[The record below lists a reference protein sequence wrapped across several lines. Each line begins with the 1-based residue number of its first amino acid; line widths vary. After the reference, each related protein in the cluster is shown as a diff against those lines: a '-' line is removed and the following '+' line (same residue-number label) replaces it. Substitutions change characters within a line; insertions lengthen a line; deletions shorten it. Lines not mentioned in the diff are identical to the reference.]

1 VRQPSVVTPF
11 RPPEPAAVPA
21 NGTQPAVP
29 KSETMTITPQI
40 AQEWVTL
47 NTRNRPVRYSRVARF
62 ARDMKDGTWV
72 LNGETVKISADGT
85 ILDGQHRLYACIQ
98 ASVAFET
105 FVIRGLPAGAQDTI
119 DTGAARTMGDQ
130 FNLRGEAHASIL
142 AAVTRWAHKWLR
154 GQRGTGQA
162 DAEPTHAE
170 MSALLAA
177 EPRLRE
183 AAAWADQARG
193 SFRSVSGSVWGMA
206 WMLFHGS
213 DHLAA
218 DVFLEKVL
226 TGADLGEGHP
236 ALAFRNRIWKAREGG
251 ERLNQHE
258 QLAYLILAWNA
269 FKEDRQIRKLQGP
282 KGKLTPANYPEP
294 K

>member
-1 VRQPSVVTPF
+1 MPSPVVTPF
-11 RPPEPAAVPA
+11 KPPDVAATP

-47 NTRNRPVRYSRVARF
+47 NTRNRPVRYARVARF

-72 LNGETVKISADGT
+72 LNGETVKIAADGT

-98 ASVAFET
+98 ASVSFET
-105 FVIRGLPAGAQDTI
+105 FVIRGLPMEAQDTI

-130 FNLRGEAHASIL
+130 FDLRGESHAKIL
-142 AAVTRWAHKWLR
+142 ASVTRWAYKWLH
-154 GQRGTGQA
+154 GERGTGRA
-162 DAEPTHAE
+162 DTDPTHAE
-170 MSALLAA
+170 MSALLTAD
-177 EPRLRE
+177 PRLRE
-183 AAAWADQARG
+183 AAEWADHARN

-218 DVFLEKVL
+218 EVFLEKVL
-226 TGADLGEGHP
+226 AGADLGEGHP
-236 ALAFRNRIWKAREGG
+236 ALAFRNRIWRAREVG

-258 QLAYLILAWNA
+258 QLAYLIIAWNA
-269 FKEDRQIRKLQGP
+269 FKDDRQITRLQAP
-282 KGKLTPANYPEP
+282 KGKLTPANFPEP